1 MRTFKKVLSVALV
14 LAMAVSCFAL
24 TSLAKSTP
32 GTITV
37 DGKLDDNGWAADGW
51 TTVDTTT
58 GTAQEGKTQEG
69 NLKDT
74 FKYDFQFATDGT
86 TLYFAFKTDFA
97 PNYASETAQ
106 TGATNMRLWL
116 RSGDSGKFDR
126 LIDFFYSYDEESET
140 YVPLVQRVTD
150 NFNAEGSKLTAE
162 DVTFT
167 FVATENSYVGE
178 ASIALADLGI
188 TGESFNYALT
198 FSAPNAGTEEKAV
211 EGGEEGETETVDAYG
226 CLIYPKYEKPEDAP
240 LTNAPY
246 NDGAV
251 FQNVAL
257 DDIAI
262 AATVEADFGW
272 DIVIPEGKA
281 GDEIDVTITLKGLA
295 DDKAVSLF
303 SMFVTHSDNLVPVVT
318 EPSVKGAPFMKEF
331 GTKIP
336 AAGSNGEEWESLGGA
351 YSADDNAYYLCFGTA
366 DDNAAANGEIVLTI
380 PFKIADDAKDGD
392 ELKVSINYDEA
403 LAEKFDITVENMD
416 EDLKALDAGTA
427 DATIKVGV
435 TDTSTDESVDVSSS
449 ASSTPAD
456 SSSTPSTSDFGL
468 AAIIV
473 LAVAAVIGAAVI
485 IRKRA

>member
-1 MRTFKKVLSVALV
+1 M
-14 LAMAVSCFAL
+14 
-24 TSLAKSTP
+24 
-32 GTITV
+32 
-37 DGKLDDNGWAADGW
+37 
-51 TTVDTTT
+51 
-58 GTAQEGKTQEG
+58 Q
-69 NLKDT
+69 
-74 FKYDFQFATDGT
+74 
-86 TLYFAFKTDFA
+86 
-97 PNYASETAQ
+97 
-106 TGATNMRLWL
+106 
-116 RSGDSGKFDR
+116 
-126 LIDFFYSYDEESET
+126 
-140 YVPLVQRVTD
+140 
-150 NFNAEGSKLTAE
+150 
-162 DVTFT
+162 
-167 FVATENSYVGE
+167 
-178 ASIALADLGI
+178 
-188 TGESFNYALT
+188 
-198 FSAPNAGTEEKAV
+198 
-211 EGGEEGETETVDAYG
+211 
-226 CLIYPKYEKPEDAP
+226 
-240 LTNAPY
+240 
-246 NDGAV
+246 
-251 FQNVAL
+251 
-257 DDIAI
+257 
-262 AATVEADFGW
+262 ADFGW

-449 ASSTPAD
+449 APVD
-456 SSSTPSTSDFGL
+456 SSSTPTTSDFGL

>member
-58 GTAQEGKTQEG
+58 GTFQGVG
-69 NLKDT
+69 GKDT
-74 FKYDFQFATDGT
+74 YKYDFQLAAD
-86 TLYFAFKTDFA
+86 
-97 PNYASETAQ
+97 
-106 TGATNMRLWL
+106 ATNLYIAIKSPVAPAWVETPKSGSDTEIDYQTSATNLRLWL
-116 RSGDSGKFDR
+116 DSNADGTRDY
-126 LIDFFYSYDEESET
+126 LIDFGHKDDFSTLISRADNLTEE
-140 YVPLVQRVTD
+140 QI
-150 NFNAEGSKLTAE
+150 
-162 DVTFT
+162 
-167 FVATENSYVGE
+167 
-178 ASIALADLGI
+178 ASIQYKNAKADDSYSIEIAIPLTTVGI
-188 TGESFNYALT
+188 TGDFKYILSL
-198 FSAPNAGTEEKAV
+198 SAPNAGTKEVAV
-211 EGGEEGETETVDAYG
+211 EGGEEGETETVDAYN
-226 CLIYPKYEKPEDAP
+226 CLHYPSYEQPAENINA
-240 LTNAPY
+240 NAPWQAT
-246 NDGAV
+246 AV
-251 FQNVAL
+251 YASTKLADISVA
-257 DDIAI
+257 DV
-262 AATVEADFGW
+262 VEADFGW

-351 YSADDNAYYLCFGTA
+351 YYADDNAYYLCFGTA
-366 DDNAAANGEIVLTI
+366 DDNAAVNGEIVLTI

-403 LAEKFDITVENMD
+403 LAEKFDITVENKD

>member
-58 GTAQEGKTQEG
+58 GTFQGVG
-69 NLKDT
+69 GKDT
-74 FKYDFQFATDGT
+74 YKYDFQLAAD
-86 TLYFAFKTDFA
+86 
-97 PNYASETAQ
+97 
-106 TGATNMRLWL
+106 ATNLYIAIKSPVAPAWVETLKSGSDTEIDYQTSATNLRLWL
-116 RSGDSGKFDR
+116 DSNADGTRDY
-126 LIDFFYSYDEESET
+126 LIDFGHKDDFSTLISRADNLTEE
-140 YVPLVQRVTD
+140 QI
-150 NFNAEGSKLTAE
+150 
-162 DVTFT
+162 
-167 FVATENSYVGE
+167 
-178 ASIALADLGI
+178 ASIQYKNAKADDSYSIEIAIPLTTVGI
-188 TGESFNYALT
+188 TGDFKYILSL
-198 FSAPNAGTEEKAV
+198 SAPNAGTKEVAV
-211 EGGEEGETETVDAYG
+211 EGGEEGETETVDAYN
-226 CLIYPKYEKPEDAP
+226 CLHYPSYEQPAENINA
-240 LTNAPY
+240 NAPWQAT
-246 NDGAV
+246 AV
-251 FQNVAL
+251 YASTKLADISVA
-257 DDIAI
+257 DV
-262 AATVEADFGW
+262 VEADFGW

-318 EPSVKGAPFMKEF
+318 EPSVKGDPFLKEF

-366 DDNAAANGEIVLTI
+366 DDNAAVNGEIVLTI

-392 ELKVSINYDEA
+392 ELKVSVNYDEA
-403 LAEKFDITVENMD
+403 LAEKFDITIENMD
-416 EDLKALDAGTA
+416 GDVKPLNAGAA
-427 DATIKVGV
+427 DATTKVGL
-435 TDTSTDESVDVSSS
+435 TDTSSDVSSS
-449 ASSTPAD
+449 ASSAPAD
-456 SSSTPSTSDFGL
+456 SSSTPSTSDVGI

>member
-58 GTAQEGKTQEG
+58 GTFQGVG
-69 NLKDT
+69 GKDT
-74 FKYDFQFATDGT
+74 YKYDFQLAAD
-86 TLYFAFKTDFA
+86 
-97 PNYASETAQ
+97 
-106 TGATNMRLWL
+106 ATNLYIAIKSPVAPAWVETLKSGSDTEIDYQTSATNLRLWL
-116 RSGDSGKFDR
+116 DSNADGTRDY
-126 LIDFFYSYDEESET
+126 LIDFGHKDDFSTLISRADNLTEE
-140 YVPLVQRVTD
+140 QI
-150 NFNAEGSKLTAE
+150 
-162 DVTFT
+162 
-167 FVATENSYVGE
+167 
-178 ASIALADLGI
+178 ASIQYKNAKADDSYSIEIAIPLTTVGI
-188 TGESFNYALT
+188 TGDFKYILSL
-198 FSAPNAGTEEKAV
+198 SAPNAGTKEVAV
-211 EGGEEGETETVDAYG
+211 EGGEEGETETVDAYN
-226 CLIYPKYEKPEDAP
+226 CLHYPSYEQPAENINA
-240 LTNAPY
+240 NAPWQAT
-246 NDGAV
+246 AV
-251 FQNVAL
+251 YASTKLADISVA
-257 DDIAI
+257 DV
-262 AATVEADFGW
+262 VEADFGW

-318 EPSVKGAPFMKEF
+318 EPSVKGDPFLKEF

-366 DDNAAANGEIVLTI
+366 DDNAAVNGEIVLTI

-392 ELKVSINYDEA
+392 ELKVSVNYDEA
-403 LAEKFDITVENMD
+403 LAEKFDITIENMD
-416 EDLKALDAGTA
+416 GDVKPLNAGAA
-427 DATIKVGV
+427 DATTKVGL
-435 TDTSTDESVDVSSS
+435 TATSSDVSLS
-449 ASSTPAD
+449 ASSAPAD
-456 SSSTPSTSDFGL
+456 SSSTPSTSDIGI